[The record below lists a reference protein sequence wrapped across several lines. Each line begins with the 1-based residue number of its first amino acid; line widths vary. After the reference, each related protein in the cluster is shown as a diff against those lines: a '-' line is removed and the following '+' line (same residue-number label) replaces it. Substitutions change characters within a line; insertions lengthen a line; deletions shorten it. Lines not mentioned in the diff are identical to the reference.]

1 MRSKFF
7 LSLPVLLSLSAVSTV
22 AAGDVTGKITARGAR
37 DAGNAVVYIEKITGK
52 TFTPPKEPAAMD
64 QKDMTFIPHV
74 LPILVGTTVAFLN
87 SDPVLHN
94 IFSPDAVADKMNL
107 GSWPKGQTRDF
118 TFKKPGVAALLCNV
132 HPEMSAYIV
141 VVESPYFAVSVK
153 DGSYTIKNVPP
164 GKYTLQIWHE
174 KLKGK
179 PVEVTVP
186 ETGSVTAD
194 FLIAR

>member
-7 LSLPVLLSLSAVSTV
+7 LATSVLILFFATSSLT
-22 AAGDVTGKITARGAR
+22 AGDLTGKITARGAR
-37 DAGNAVVYIEKITGK
+37 DAGNAVVYIGKIAEK
-52 TFTPPKEPAAMD
+52 TFTPPKEPVEMD

-74 LPILVGTTVAFLN
+74 LPVLVGTTVKFFN

-107 GSWPKGQTRDF
+107 GSWPKGQSRDF

-132 HPEMSAYIV
+132 HPEMSAYVV
-141 VVESPYFAVSVK
+141 VVETPYFAVSAK

-164 GKYTLQIWHE
+164 GKYTLKIWHE

-179 PVEVTVP
+179 PVEITVP
-186 ETGSVTAD
+186 ETGTATAD
-194 FLIAR
+194 FLITR

>member
-1 MRSKFF
+1 MRDKFL
-7 LSLPVLLSLSAVSTV
+7 LSIPVLLLLFAATTV
-22 AAGDVTGKITARGAR
+22 TAGDVTGKITARGAR

-52 TFTPPKEPAAMD
+52 TFTPPKEPLEMD

-107 GSWPKGQTRDF
+107 GSWPKGQTRNF

-132 HPEMSAYIV
+132 HPEMSAYVV
-141 VVESPYFAVSVK
+141 VVETPYFAVSAK

-164 GKYTLQIWHE
+164 GKYTLKIWHE

-186 ETGSVTAD
+186 ETGAATAD
-194 FLIAR
+194 FLIAK

>member
-1 MRSKFF
+1 MRGKFL
-7 LSLPVLLSLSAVSTV
+7 LSTPVLLLLFAVTTV
-22 AAGDVTGKITARGAR
+22 TAGDVTGKITARGAR

-52 TFTPPKEPAAMD
+52 TFTPPKEPLEMD

-74 LPILVGTTVAFLN
+74 LPILVGTTVKFLN

-107 GSWPKGQTRDF
+107 GSWPKGQTREF

-132 HPEMSAYIV
+132 HPEMSAYVV
-141 VVESPYFAVSVK
+141 VVETPYFAVSAK

-164 GKYTLQIWHE
+164 GKYTLKIWHE

-194 FLIAR
+194 FLITR